1 MDGDWGVVASV
12 ASSNASAEGVGV
24 WAGVVDAY
32 DNDGI
37 GGWAGIE
44 GNQYVES
51 PSEDTIVAA
60 VGVADEGVGHALVSN
75 DLHMHQLP
83 LDCVEMS
90 DEAMARRQQ
99 VPVRTLLRFVR
110 NPIETLRTLVVRFK
124 RVVLPTRPEGPAPW
138 KRRLH
143 NTSAT
148 VRMTKAGP
156 PLQACLV
163 PLPSDTVYHVLA
175 LAPMP

>member
-24 WAGVVDAY
+24 WAGVADAY

-51 PSEDTIVAA
+51 PSEETIVAA

-83 LDCVEMS
+83 LDCVDMS

-99 VPVRTLLRFVR
+99 APMRTLLRFVR
-110 NPIETLRTLVVRFK
+110 KSIEILRTLVVRFK
-124 RVVLPTRPEGPAPW
+124 RVVLPTRP
-138 KRRLH
+138 
-143 NTSAT
+143 
-148 VRMTKAGP
+148 
-156 PLQACLV
+156 
-163 PLPSDTVYHVLA
+163 
-175 LAPMP
+175 